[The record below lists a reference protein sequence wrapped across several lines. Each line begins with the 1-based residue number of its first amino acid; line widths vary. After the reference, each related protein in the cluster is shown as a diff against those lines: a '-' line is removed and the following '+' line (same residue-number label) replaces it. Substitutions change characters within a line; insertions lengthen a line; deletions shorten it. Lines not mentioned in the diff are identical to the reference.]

1 MDISQGKNPNST
13 VIDLNPKGK
22 KTNLP
27 KESAI
32 TCVYIY
38 IYWSVYEE
46 TDLDFCST
54 AVD

>member
-1 MDISQGKNPNST
+1 MGISQGKNPNST
-13 VIDLNPKGK
+13 VIDLKPKGK

-38 IYWSVYEE
+38 GSVYEE
-46 TDLDFCST
+46 TDLDFCSI

>member
-1 MDISQGKNPNST
+1 MGILQGKNPNST
-13 VIDLNPKGK
+13 VIDLKPKGK
-22 KTNLP
+22 KTNLA

-38 IYWSVYEE
+38 GSVYEE
-46 TDLDFCST
+46 TDLDFCSI